1 MITVLVVDDEAELR
15 GDLIALIKEHEAFTI
30 IGECENAYQAMT
42 IINNEHPDVVFLDIK
57 MPEITGIEMLGM
69 LDRNNMPRIVF
80 VTAYEEYAVEAFRL
94 NALDYLLKP
103 INKEDLA
110 VTLTRL
116 RENCQPQP
124 AITQVFST
132 LPEFIVCYH
141 NNTEYRIRVDDII
154 YASTQGT
161 FGVVQI
167 VVEHS
172 EYNYHTPMTL
182 TRLSEIS
189 PLKRCHGQHVINT
202 KKILRMAKKPN
213 NTSGIIHTISGQT
226 VDIGRNF
233 MKDFFKK

>member
-15 GDLIALIKEHEAFTI
+15 GDLISLIKEHEAFSV

-42 IINNEHPDVVFLDIK
+42 VINNEHPDVVFLDIK

-69 LDRNNMPRIVF
+69 LDRGNMPRIVF

-116 RENCQPQP
+116 IENCQPQP
-124 AITQVFST
+124 AVTQVFST
-132 LPEFIVCYH
+132 TPEFIACNRNRTDYM
-141 NNTEYRIRVDDII
+141 IRVDDIV
-154 YASTQGT
+154 YASTKDS

-167 VVEHS
+167 VAEHA
-172 EYNYHTPMTL
+172 EYIYHASMTL
-182 TRLSEIS
+182 TRLSQIN

-202 KKILRMAKKPN
+202 KKILRIEKKPN
-213 NTSGIIHTISGQT
+213 KTSGIIYTTSGHT
-226 VDIGRNF
+226 VDIG
-233 MKDFFKK
+233 KSYKDDFF